1 MKAFVIAIEDNE
13 LSMKAANKCI
23 NTAKTYNIDVQIF
36 KAITPLDNPLKI
48 LEEKGISVDGFNRD
62 KKYSRLENC
71 VAAFLSHY
79 SIWEMASKDNDDYLI
94 LEHDAYFTGPIPK
107 IVVYNKLISFGHPSY
122 GKYNT
127 PNMFGVNPL
136 TSKPHLP
143 GAHAY
148 MLNKLG
154 AKVIIEKAKT
164 DARTTDVF
172 LNTSNFPWL
181 EEYYPWAVEARDT
194 FTTIQK
200 EEGCLAK
207 HNWKGGIGYG
217 IV

>member
-13 LSMKAANKCI
+13 LSMKAANRCI
-23 NTAKTYNIDVQIF
+23 DTAKTYDIDVQIF
-36 KAITPLDNPLKI
+36 KAITPSDNPLKL
-48 LEEKGISVDGFNRD
+48 LEEKGIPVDGFNE
-62 KKYSRLENC
+62 KYSRLENC

-79 SIWEMASKDNDDYLI
+79 SLWEMAAKDNDDYLI
-94 LEHDAYFTGPIPK
+94 LEHDAYFVGPIPK

-136 TSKPHLP
+136 TSKPYLP

-148 MLNKLG
+148 MLNRLG
-154 AKVIIEKAKT
+154 AKAIIEKAKT
-164 DARTTDVF
+164 DARPTDVF

-207 HNWKGGIGYG
+207 HNWKGGTGYD